1 MKLSDSKREQSQESF
16 YIIIQVWCYITC
28 KINSNATPINMAL
41 KILSK
46 QPRQAADKCHFKL
59 ESSLKQW
66 SGEGQRPLRHVN
78 ILQP

>member
-1 MKLSDSKREQSQESF
+1 MLP
-16 YIIIQVWCYITC
+16 
-28 KINSNATPINMAL
+28 PINMAL

-46 QPRQAADKCHFKL
+46 QPRQVADKCQFKL